1 LHYYTAKPLIG
12 WKKVD
17 KRYLFGIYIQITA
30 IPALEPLM
38 TLRAT
43 ETPHPDASG
52 LDQMAD
58 NAILD
63 VLFQGQIQAAKAVA
77 QAQPDIQHGATL
89 MAETLG
95 NNGRLFYAAAGS
107 SGLMGMA
114 DGLELSGTFGIPP
127 HSIRILLAGGQASLT
142 HLTGA
147 VEDDRQAAQTDA
159 GDITDRDC
167 VIALSASGSTPYP
180 LAVLQHAQ
188 AKGARTIAMINTP
201 DSPMA
206 KLAKATIYLPTPPEP
221 IAGSTRLGAATAQ
234 KIALNMMSSLMGVML
249 GHVYDGLMV
258 NVQADNIKLRARA
271 VRIVA
276 RIAQITLPMAAGFLD
291 KANGKVKP
299 AVMLA
304 KGAADPEQANNLLEK
319 AGQNLRVALF
329 ELKSENI
336 R

>member
-1 LHYYTAKPLIG
+1 
-12 WKKVD
+12 
-17 KRYLFGIYIQITA
+17 
-30 IPALEPLM
+30 M

-43 ETPHPDASG
+43 ETPHPDACG

-58 NAILD
+58 SAILD
-63 VLFQGQIQAAKAVA
+63 VLFQGQVLAAKTVA
-77 QAQPDIQHGATL
+77 QAQTDIQRGATL

-127 HSIRILLAGGQASLT
+127 QSVRILLAGGQASLT

-147 VEDDRQAAQTDA
+147 VEDNKQAAQTDA
-159 GDITDRDC
+159 ADITARDC

-180 LAVLQHAQ
+180 LAILQHAQ
-188 AKGARTIAMINTP
+188 AKGARTIAVINTP

-206 KLAKATIYLPTPPEP
+206 KLARVAIYLPTPPEP

-234 KIALNMMSSLMGVML
+234 KITLNMMSSLMGVKL
-249 GHVYDGLMV
+249 GHVFDGLMV
-258 NVQADNIKLRARA
+258 NLQADNAKLRARA
-271 VRIVA
+271 SRIVA
-276 RIAQITLPMAAGFLD
+276 QIAQVPQSQAASFLD

-304 KGAADPEQANNLLEK
+304 KGATDPKHANDLLEK
-319 AGQNLRVALF
+319 AGQNLRAALL
-329 ELKSENI
+329 ELKPEDI